1 MWSNGGCKVDVSMCS
16 DGVRWM
22 CQCGMMVSVKWM
34 CQCGVMVGVRW
45 MCQCGVRWMW
55 SDSGCKVDVSMWSD
69 GVLVLSVHHCMCQ
82 CYMLVPSVNV
92 CQC

>member
-1 MWSNGGCKVDVSMCS
+1 MWNDGVCKVDVSMWS
-16 DGVRWM
+16 DGGCKV
-22 CQCGMMVSVKWM
+22 
-34 CQCGVMVGVRW
+34 

-92 CQC
+92 CQLV